1 VLQAHHFDAAQQSL
15 DYLQSMLDAVS
26 SGTEPGYA
34 PPDLIA
40 QFDVHG
46 GAVAAP
52 AAAAAPAAGG
62 SDLITDDEFEAL
74 LDQLHGGNAPT
85 AVAPAKQADDGLISE
100 DEFEAL
106 LDQLHG
112 GAAPGAKPAA
122 AVAPTPA
129 AAPRP
134 AAAPAPA
141 AKPAAKPLAEAE
153 HTVRVDTKRLDAIV
167 NLIGELVL
175 SRNRLKTLRARLRD
189 EELDR
194 AVSTLDIATARLQSA
209 VMRTRMQPV
218 GKVFSRFPK
227 VARDVARSLKKEVD
241 LELIGAET
249 ELDRNLVEALADPL
263 VHLVRNAIDHGVE
276 MPDLREAQGKPR
288 MGHVRLSSPAAASA
302 WTWCSRASAN

>member
-1 VLQAHHFDAAQQSL
+1 MSAVSDDITADFIIEAQEILDRLGEQLVSLEQAPQDSDQLNAVFRGYHTLKGGAGFLGVTAMVELCHAAEEALGAARAGQAVLQAHHFDAAQQSL

-85 AVAPAKQADDGLISE
+85 AVAPAKKADDGLISE

-112 GAAPGAKPAA
+112 GAAPGTKPAA
-122 AVAPTPA
+122 AMAPAPA

-134 AAAPAPA
+134 VAAPAPV

-194 AVSTLDIATARLQSA
+194 AVSTLDIATARLQS
-209 VMRTRMQPV
+209 R
-218 GKVFSRFPK
+218 
-227 VARDVARSLKKEVD
+227 
-241 LELIGAET
+241 
-249 ELDRNLVEALADPL
+249 
-263 VHLVRNAIDHGVE
+263 
-276 MPDLREAQGKPR
+276 
-288 MGHVRLSSPAAASA
+288 
-302 WTWCSRASAN
+302 

>member
-1 VLQAHHFDAAQQSL
+1 
-15 DYLQSMLDAVS
+15 M
-26 SGTEPGYA
+26 
-34 PPDLIA
+34 
-40 QFDVHG
+40 
-46 GAVAAP
+46 AP
-52 AAAAAPAAGG
+52 AP
-62 SDLITDDEFEAL
+62 L
-74 LDQLHGGNAPT
+74 
-85 AVAPAKQADDGLISE
+85 
-100 DEFEAL
+100 
-106 LDQLHG
+106 
-112 GAAPGAKPAA
+112 
-122 AVAPTPA
+122 

-141 AKPAAKPLAEAE
+141 LPAAKPLAEAE

-263 VHLVRNAIDHGVE
+263 VHWSATPSTMAWNARPARSTGQAADGPRAAVR
-276 MPDLREAQGKPR
+276 
-288 MGHVRLSSPAAASA
+288 AAG
-302 WTWCSRASAN
+302 R

>member
-1 VLQAHHFDAAQQSL
+1 MAVQQRCR
-15 DYLQSMLDAVS
+15 
-26 SGTEPGYA
+26 
-34 PPDLIA
+34 
-40 QFDVHG
+40 
-46 GAVAAP
+46 
-52 AAAAAPAAGG
+52 AAAAAPAAGA

-85 AVAPAKQADDGLISE
+85 AVAPAKKADDGLISE

-122 AVAPTPA
+122 AVARHRSPPRARRPHRAPA
-129 AAPRP
+129 AAGRQAAGRGRTHRARGHQAPGCDRQPDRRTGAVAQP
-134 AAAPAPA
+134 AQDPAHAPARRGAGPR
-141 AKPAAKPLAEAE
+141 
-153 HTVRVDTKRLDAIV
+153 RVH
-167 NLIGELVL
+167 
-175 SRNRLKTLRARLRD
+175 
-189 EELDR
+189 
-194 AVSTLDIATARLQSA
+194 LDIATARLQSA

-288 MGHVRLSSPAAASA
+288 MGHAAVGAA
-302 WTWCSRASAN
+302 GR

>member
-1 VLQAHHFDAAQQSL
+1 MVELCHAAEEALGIARAGQAVLQAHHFDAAQQSL

-34 PPDLIA
+34 PPELIA
-40 QFDVHG
+40 QFDMHG
-46 GAVAAP
+46 GGTVAPTAS
-52 AAAAAPAAGG
+52 APAAGG
-62 SDLITDDEFEAL
+62 GDLITADEFEAL

-85 AVAPAKQADDGLISE
+85 AVTPAKKADDGLISE

-112 GAAPGAKPAA
+112 GAAPGSKAVAA
-122 AVAPTPA
+122 APVAPPP
-129 AAPRP
+129 APRP
-134 AAAPAPA
+134 AAPTPP

-209 VMRTRMQPV
+209 VMRTRMKPV
-218 GKVFSRFPK
+218 GKVRK
-227 VARDVARSLKKEVD
+227 
-241 LELIGAET
+241 
-249 ELDRNLVEALADPL
+249 
-263 VHLVRNAIDHGVE
+263 
-276 MPDLREAQGKPR
+276 
-288 MGHVRLSSPAAASA
+288 
-302 WTWCSRASAN
+302 WTWS